1 MQLRKITF
9 CICPLFFSAAQIHAA
24 MVVTRS
30 ERLSGIIVSQNDSGV
45 TLKPEDGATKIIP
58 RAQILQVFDD
68 DGEILWQAE
77 LPKQEYP
84 ATTATKDSRPASSK
98 RTVFGNFMIGGVAS
112 GYYREENRLIEA
124 MNITAT
130 YSDGSAQS
138 AQTSTLSMGGG
149 LDYQWY
155 ATSRMSSMVSYFYR
169 AATQTVFTGDGRNYQ
184 KITLAEERVTAIHAL
199 MYGREMHFYPANDEV
214 SLDLIAQAGY
224 QVGSYNALA
233 TYRSMYALLTPR
245 PALYTGASDIFFHG
259 PTARVGAGIS
269 FHGTGWVFRLNGYYQ
284 AAAAFNADKVDFV
297 SGTTTIASTNA
308 VNLLQDFYASVAI
321 GLSF

>member
-1 MQLRKITF
+1 MQMRKTTL
-9 CICPLFFSAAQIHAA
+9 CICLLLSSAAHAA

-30 ERLSGIIVSQNDSGV
+30 ERLSGTIVTNNDSGV
-45 TLKPEDGATKIIP
+45 TLRLDEGGTKIIP

-68 DGEILWQAE
+68 DGEILWQGE

-84 ATTATKDSRPASSK
+84 AATSGKNFRPASSK
-98 RTVFGNFMIGGVAS
+98 RTVYGNFMIGGVAS

-149 LDYQWY
+149 VDYQWY
-155 ATSRMSSMVSYFYR
+155 ATSRTSSLVSYFYR
-169 AATQTVFTGDGRNYQ
+169 SATQTVFTGDGRSYQ

-199 MYGREMHFYPANDEV
+199 MYGREMHFYPASDDI
-214 SLDLIAQAGY
+214 SLDIVAQAGY
-224 QVGSYNALA
+224 QAGSYNALP
-233 TYRSMYALLTPR
+233 TYRSMYAILTPR
-245 PALYTGASDIFFHG
+245 PVLYTGASDIFFHG

-269 FHGTGWVFRLNGYYQ
+269 FHGTGWVFRLNGYFQ
-284 AAAAFNADKVDFV
+284 AAAAFNSDKVDFV
-297 SGTTTIASTNA
+297 SATTKIAGTNA
-308 VNLLQDFYASVAI
+308 VNLLQDFYALVAI
-321 GLSF
+321 GVSF

>member
-1 MQLRKITF
+1 
-9 CICPLFFSAAQIHAA
+9 

-30 ERLSGIIVSQNDSGV
+30 ERLSGTIVTQNESGV
-45 TLKPEDGATKIIP
+45 TLKLDEGGTKIIP
-58 RAQILQVFDD
+58 RAQMLQLFDD

-84 ATTATKDSRPASSK
+84 AVSTAKESRPASSK

-138 AQTSTLSMGGG
+138 AQTSTLSMVAVPITNGMPPAVPRA
-149 LDYQWY
+149 L
-155 ATSRMSSMVSYFYR
+155 SRELFYR
-169 AATQTVFTGDGRNYQ
+169 SATQTVFTGDGRNYQ
-184 KITLAEERVTAIHAL
+184 KITLAEERVTAIHTL
-199 MYGREMHFYPANDEV
+199 MYGRELHFYPANDEV
-214 SLDLIAQAGY
+214 SLDIIAQAGY

-233 TYRSMYALLTPR
+233 TYRSMYGLLTPR
-245 PALYTGASDIFFHG
+245 PALYTGASDIFYG

-269 FHGTGWVFRLNGYYQ
+269 FHGASWVFRLNGYYQ
-284 AAAAFNADKVDFV
+284 AAAAFNA
-297 SGTTTIASTNA
+297 
-308 VNLLQDFYASVAI
+308 AI
-321 GLSF
+321 RN

>member
-1 MQLRKITF
+1 MLKIIF

-30 ERLSGIIVSQNDSGV
+30 ERLSGTIVSQNESGV
-45 TLKPEDGATKIIP
+45 TLKLDEGGTKTIP
-58 RAQILQVFDD
+58 RAQMLQLFDD

-84 ATTATKDSRPASSK
+84 AVTTAKESRPVSSK

-149 LDYQWY
+149 ADYQWY
-155 ATSRMSSMVSYFYR
+155 ATSRTSSLISYFYR
-169 AATQTVFTGDGRNYQ
+169 SATQTVFTGDGRNYQ
-184 KITLAEERVTAIHAL
+184 KITLAEERVTAIHTL
-199 MYGREMHFYPANDEV
+199 MYGRELHFYPANDEV
-214 SLDLIAQAGY
+214 SLDIIAQAGY

-233 TYRSMYALLTPR
+233 TYRSMYGLLTPR

-269 FHGTGWVFRLNGYYQ
+269 FHGASWVFRLNGYYQ

-297 SGTTTIASTNA
+297 SGTTQIASTNA
-308 VNLLQDFYASVAI
+308 VNLLQDFYANVAI